1 MEFQFL
7 NNDDEVCDGRLKGF
21 CSFRSRI
28 AAQHWEEF
36 TVSASASQTA
46 AGENEGQ
53 SCPEPGPDFVIF
65 HGLTEKSSDVLRRNF
80 TMTKARCL
88 SRLCFPFCSVGLA
101 WMLCLFRA

>member
-1 MEFQFL
+1 MEIQFP
-7 NNDDEVCDGRLKGF
+7 NNDDAVCDGRLKGF

-28 AAQHWEEF
+28 AAQHCEEF
-36 TVSASASQTA
+36 TVSASQTA
-46 AGENEGQ
+46 AVE
-53 SCPEPGPDFVIF
+53 CPETEPGPDFVIF